1 MFLIDDNKSGVFD
14 RCKDGGA
21 SANHDASFTSSYSMP
36 FVEALALRE
45 VRVKNRDLIG
55 EVVEASFEALYGL
68 RCK

>member
-1 MFLIDDNKSGVFD
+1 
-14 RCKDGGA
+14 
-21 SANHDASFTSSYSMP
+21 MP

-68 RCK
+68 GCK